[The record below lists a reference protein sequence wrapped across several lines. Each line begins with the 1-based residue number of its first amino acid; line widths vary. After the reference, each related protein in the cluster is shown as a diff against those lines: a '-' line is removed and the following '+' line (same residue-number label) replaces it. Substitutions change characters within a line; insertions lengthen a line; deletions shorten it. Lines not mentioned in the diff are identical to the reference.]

1 MIISKLR
8 VIAIT
13 NIGTMELW
21 NDSTSVWRFYNTA
34 DVSVSSPTLTLAPG
48 GSSSLY
54 GPGTSPGV
62 TIGSTNAVRGDF
74 VEFNIASA
82 TDFGYVSFQTNV
94 VDEAASFMV
103 QAFGADGE
111 LVGESAPWVIDD
123 VNYYSMVYLNGH
135 NRPAQ
140 GYIEN
145 DVNNTPPI
153 RSTAYQTVD
162 AAPVNILCEV
172 VSVGAGVSV
181 ELVSPVNATVTIAV
195 VDVNHYML
203 HTPIEL
209 TCVADV
215 PSSIDLKL
223 ADIFWEGVSYTG
235 GGVICVYGSQTLVTN
250 DVTSSRLI
258 PLTSLPVGVS
268 IRAYSGPARPI
279 ATKTSIPVDIPVD
292 DVVTFEYNGQPGE
305 YKWYSFTTLEPINNF
320 KVNTLAS
327 NPDSDTSIGLYSQD
341 GWLIASNDD
350 ANPDENNY
358 LSAITAN
365 IQAGTYYV
373 GVAGYGTTWAS
384 DAFPVVEFGTFGGEI
399 GTNVIL
405 TIAPP
410 PRVTIVPANSGNIF
424 AGYGDMTFVLSCL
437 EHTYDHT
444 FRCRF
449 LNHDGS
455 AVRVTSDLNANAQQY
470 PRGGFR
476 TNNSFTSIVELA
488 KIGDW
493 VDIAYDNQAG
503 CFQVVASGGG
513 KQGWYGAVQ
522 ARGSLNEGGRI
533 TYLKTGQDVALFGE
547 LSNLANTTELKIEF
561 DSLLN
566 DNVLVSTSPNGLY
579 EVSFS
584 VGLSTVYENVGTS
597 SWLVGIMF
605 ANDPDQTDSKCSTIV
620 QHTSRGGVDS
630 STATAIGIVE
640 PMIGDAWVVTISS
653 IDNPTNHYIHVNSCE
668 VRIRKIENK
677 TVFSVKVMN

>member
-8 VIAIT
+8 VIAIA

-21 NDSTSVWRFYNTA
+21 NNSTSVWRFYNP
-34 DVSVSSPTLTLAPG
+34 DGGPVSSPTLTLAPD
-48 GSSSLY
+48 GSSSFY

-103 QAFGADGE
+103 QAFDENGE

-140 GYIEN
+140 DYIEN
-145 DVNNTPPI
+145 DVYSDQSI
-153 RSTAYQTVD
+153 RSITYETVD
-162 AAPVNILCEV
+162 AAPVNIMCDY
-172 VSVGAGVSV
+172 VSVGGGVSV

-195 VDVNHYML
+195 VDKGHNML

-235 GGVICVYGSQTLVTN
+235 RGFICVYGSQTLVTN
-250 DVTSSRLI
+250 DITSHRLV

-268 IRAYSGPARPI
+268 IKAYSGPARPV
-279 ATKTSIPVDIPVD
+279 ATETSFPADIPVD
-292 DVVTFEYNGQPGE
+292 DVVTFENDGQPGE

-327 NPDSDTSIGLYSQD
+327 NPDSDTTIGLYSQD

-350 ANPDENNY
+350 VNPDEENY
-358 LSAITAN
+358 LSAITTN

-373 GVAGYGTTWAS
+373 CVAGYGTTWVPN
-384 DAFPVVEFGTFGGEI
+384 AFPEANYGMFGGEI
-399 GTNVIL
+399 GTDVIL
-405 TIAPP
+405 TLTLP

-424 AGYGDMTFVLSCL
+424 AGYGNMTFALSCL

-455 AVRVTSDLNANAQQY
+455 AVRVTSDLNTDAQQY

-476 TNNSFTSIVELA
+476 TNNSFTSTVELA

-503 CFQVVASGGG
+503 CFQVVASSGG
-513 KQGWYGAVQ
+513 KQEWYGAVQ

-533 TYLKTGQDVALFGE
+533 AYLKTGQNVALFGE
-547 LSNLANTTELKIEF
+547 LSDLANTTELKIEI
-561 DSLLN
+561 DSKYIG
-566 DNVLVSTSPNGLY
+566 NVLVSTTPNGLY

-584 VGLSTVYENVGTS
+584 IGLSTAYEAVGTS
-597 SWLVGIMF
+597 SWIVGIIF
-605 ANDPDQTDSKCSTIV
+605 TKYPDQTDSGCSTIV
-620 QHTSRGGVDS
+620 HHTSSGGIDS

-640 PMIGDAWVVTISS
+640 PTIGDAWVVNISS
-653 IDNPTNHYIHVNSCE
+653 INNPNGHDIRVDSCE

-677 TVFSVKVMN
+677 TVFSVEEWN